1 MTDDGG
7 QRAEG
12 RKKSEVGSRRSED
25 RGKKV
30 GGWRSASLEVGGKR
44 KTIADCGLRIAN
56 LQISYWIL
64 TTQHIAAR
72 KPLPQQKKL
81 GTIECAAGSNED

>member
-7 QRAEG
+7 QRAE
-12 RKKSEVGSRRSED
+12 RNQKSEVGSRRSED

-44 KTIADCGLRIAN
+44 KTIAD
-56 LQISYWIL
+56 
-64 TTQHIAAR
+64 
-72 KPLPQQKKL
+72 
-81 GTIECAAGSNED
+81 